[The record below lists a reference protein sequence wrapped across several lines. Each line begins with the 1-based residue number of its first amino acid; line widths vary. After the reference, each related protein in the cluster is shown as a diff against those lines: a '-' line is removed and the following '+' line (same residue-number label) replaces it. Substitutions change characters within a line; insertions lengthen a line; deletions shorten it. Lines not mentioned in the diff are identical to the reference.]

1 MKKLLTGLIL
11 IPVALI
17 GCTGQKPEKDRF
29 INATKEI
36 TCLVLKATDLFD
48 PALENKS
55 KDIFKNY
62 GFNPDDDKSM
72 QALADKYKDDAEV
85 KTAVEGAVKECGGAD
100 LTKKLE
106 GITGTTTP
114 AKTEEKT
121 EPKTEAKTESKTDAK
136 TDATVKTPA
145 KTTTPATTK

>member
-29 INATKEI
+29 INATKDI

-48 PALENKS
+48 PALEKKS
-55 KDIFKNY
+55 KDIFKDY
-62 GFNPDDDKSM
+62 GFNPEDDKEM
-72 QALADKYKDDAEV
+72 QTLADKYKDDADV

-106 GITGTTTP
+106 GLTDAVAP
-114 AKTEEKT
+114 A
-121 EPKTEAKTESKTDAK
+121 ADAK
-136 TDATVKTPA
+136 TDAKVDAKTEVKTDEAAKTPA
-145 KTTTPATTK
+145 AVK

>member
-29 INATKEI
+29 INATKDI

-48 PALENKS
+48 PALEQKS
-55 KDIFKNY
+55 KDIFKDY
-62 GFNPDDDKSM
+62 GFNPEDDKAM
-72 QALADKYKDDAEV
+72 QTLADKYKDDADV

-106 GITGTTTP
+106 GLTDSIAP
-114 AKTEEKT
+114 ATDEKT
-121 EPKTEAKTESKTDAK
+121 EVKTDAK
-136 TDATVKTPA
+136 TEVKTDEAAKTPA
-145 KTTTPATTK
+145 ATK

>member
-29 INATKEI
+29 ISATKEI

-48 PALENKS
+48 PALETKS

-62 GFNPDDDKSM
+62 GFNPEDDKSM
-72 QALADKYKDDAEV
+72 QSLADKYKDDADV
-85 KTAVEGAVKECGGAD
+85 KTAVEGAVKECGGAEF
-100 LTKKLE
+100 TKKLE
-106 GITGTTTP
+106 GLTGTTTP
-114 AKTEEKT
+114 AETEEKT
-121 EPKTEAKTESKTDAK
+121 ESKTEAKTEAK

-145 KTTTPATTK
+145 TTTPATTK

>member
-48 PALENKS
+48 PALESKS

-62 GFNPDDDKSM
+62 GFNPEDDKAM
-72 QALADKYKDDAEV
+72 QTLADKYKDDADV

-106 GITGTTTP
+106 GLTGETTTTP

-121 EPKTEAKTESKTDAK
+121 ETKEEAKTEAK
-136 TDATVKTPA
+136 
-145 KTTTPATTK
+145 TTPATTK